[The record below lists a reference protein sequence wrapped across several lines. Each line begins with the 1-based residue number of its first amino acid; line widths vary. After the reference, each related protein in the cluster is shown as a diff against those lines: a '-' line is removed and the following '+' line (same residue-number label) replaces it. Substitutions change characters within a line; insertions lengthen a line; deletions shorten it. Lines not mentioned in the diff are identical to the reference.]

1 MTTDEQRAEELLAND
16 DIPVDVSRPVFSG
29 AAHAKLEKV
38 ETKVDN
44 DSVLAILHWLTEDEV
59 GDTNGRTHQPGT
71 RIQDRFNLKPPATM
85 NNGAQV
91 QKIAVETAAKI
102 IRAAGKLSSPT
113 LTPSQALKG
122 LRESVGVRQLLNMS
136 DKNGFTQVKYA
147 KPAA

>member
-1 MTTDEQRAEELLAND
+1 MTDEQRAEELLAND

-38 ETKVDN
+38 ESKVDGE
-44 DSVLAILHWLTEDEV
+44 SVLAILHWLTEDEV

-71 RIQDRFNLKPPATM
+71 RIQDRFNLKPAPGM
-85 NNGAQV
+85 NSAAQV

-113 LTPSQALKG
+113 LTPLQALKG

-136 DKNGFTQVKYA
+136 DKNGFTQVRYA